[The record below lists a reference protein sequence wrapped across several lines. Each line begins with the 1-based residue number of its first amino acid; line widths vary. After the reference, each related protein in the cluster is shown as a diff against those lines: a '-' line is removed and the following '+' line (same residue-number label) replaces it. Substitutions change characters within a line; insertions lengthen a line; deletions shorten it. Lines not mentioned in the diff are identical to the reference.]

1 MTTVAHIDL
10 PRLRD
15 LARQAIPHAVEASLI
30 PLVLFYGTMR
40 LVGVWGALLAS
51 LAWCYVGLIRRV
63 VTRQKLPGLLVLAA
77 LGLTART
84 IVAFASG
91 SVFVYFLQPTLTTV
105 VVAGAFL
112 LSVPAGCPLAKRL
125 ATDLFPLP
133 EALLARPAVERIF
146 ARITLLWGAIN
157 LLNAAV
163 TLVLLLLVPVETYV
177 LSKAAITA
185 VVTVSGVLLSTWWFT
200 RAVRSADPHPAAALP
215 PASAA

>member
-1 MTTVAHIDL
+1 MTTLAHLGL

-15 LARQAIPHAVEASLI
+15 LARQAVPHAVESSLI
-30 PLVLFYGTMR
+30 PLVLFYGTLR
-40 LVGVWGALLAS
+40 LMGVWAALLAS
-51 LAWCYVGLIRRV
+51 LGWCYVGLGRRV

-84 IVAFASG
+84 VIAFASG

-105 VVAGAFL
+105 AVAGAFL

-133 EALLARPAVERIF
+133 DSLLARPAVERIF

-163 TLVLLLLVPVETYV
+163 TLALLLLVPLETYV

-200 RAVRSADPHPAAALP
+200 RAVRTPDAEAVAPVPAAA
-215 PASAA
+215 

>member
-1 MTTVAHIDL
+1 MTAAAHFDL

-15 LARQAIPHAVEASLI
+15 LARHAVPHAVEASLI
-30 PLVLFYGTMR
+30 PLVLFYGTLRFM
-40 LVGVWGALLAS
+40 GVWAALLAS
-51 LAWCYVGLIRRV
+51 LAWCYVGLVRRV

-84 IVAFASG
+84 VVAFASG

-105 VVAGAFL
+105 LVAGAFL

-133 EALLARPAVERIF
+133 EALLARPAIERIF
-146 ARITLLWGAIN
+146 ARITLLWGVIN
-157 LLNAAV
+157 LINAAV
-163 TLVLLLLVPVETYV
+163 TLVLLLMMPVETYV

-185 VVTVSGVLLSTWWFT
+185 VVMVGGVLLSTWWFK
-200 RAVRSADPHPAAALP
+200 RALRTAADAQPALELA
-215 PASAA
+215 PA